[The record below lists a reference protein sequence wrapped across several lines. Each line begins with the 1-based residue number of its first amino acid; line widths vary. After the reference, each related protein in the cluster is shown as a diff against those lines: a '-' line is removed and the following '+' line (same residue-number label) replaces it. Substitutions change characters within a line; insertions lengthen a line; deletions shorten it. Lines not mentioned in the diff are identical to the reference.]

1 MVFKLWGLEPSGQNP
16 FGLEFKPSFPL
27 KPTVVLEFPAGIF
40 PSEFPGNVTAFLG
53 NPVGCRRSEEIPEF
67 QWINWIYCWWQE
79 GRRSPQDSPV
89 RAVEGT
95 DVPFVFW
102 CPFLFLRVSWE
113 RRENFPRV
121 FVSWAQFWYLQ
132 IQMVFFEG
140 YLEYSSADSCREHPT
155 ELLKS

>member
-102 CPFLFLRVSWE
+102 CPFCFSECPGRGGKTFPEFLCPGLSSDICRFKWCFLRDIWNIPLQTAV
-113 RRENFPRV
+113 ENIPR
-121 FVSWAQFWYLQ
+121 
-132 IQMVFFEG
+132 
-140 YLEYSSADSCREHPT
+140 SC
-155 ELLKS
+155 